1 MFVITDV
8 SKDGMLQGINQTSIA
23 QVLGH
28 VSTKAIIS
36 GGITTLDDVK
46 TILAMNKNK
55 KIDGIIIGK
64 ALYENRINL
73 SEAIDECC

>member
-1 MFVITDV
+1 M
-8 SKDGMLQGINQTSIA
+8 N
-23 QVLGH
+23 H

-46 TILAMNKNK
+46 TILAMNKDK
-55 KIDGIIIGK
+55 KVDGIIIGK